1 MKKTKKYLV
10 LFLSLLMMLSTVN
23 VFAQKNER
31 KNIALNG
38 IIINDHIVYS
48 DVDPYIKKSRTYVP
62 IRFIA
67 EELGYDVSWDGD
79 ARKVTMTEGNTK
91 VELTIDSKNM
101 YVNGNRITL
110 DAPAEITDSRTFVPL
125 RAIAEAFGENVDYSN
140 DYRAVYIGENPKYN
154 AFYKVVYYYDN
165 KGSVISK
172 YTINLATD
180 KMDANGNVKRFD
192 TTRDLTDTVFDDFYK
207 YGKNGTSKFG
217 VTSYNSSENKK
228 PAAPVAIENKKPSGQ
243 KSLADESEDAKKQNS
258 LKNIGPLLVGRWHG
272 KDTYEDEEADVYA
285 EITNVE
291 KNKFKIIYK
300 IVLTED
306 PKSKFYKDQI
316 GYYREDGKYLDLNW
330 PGDSYGQTGF
340 FYGKHPGIRTSN
352 LYISE
357 DNMRIF
363 WGELGSKYYLDKE

>member
-10 LFLSLLMMLSTVN
+10 LFLSLLMMFSTVN

-38 IIINDHIVYS
+38 IIINNHIVYS

-101 YVNGNRITL
+101 YVSGKRIAL

-228 PAAPVAIENKKPSGQ
+228 PAAPVDIEDKKLSGQ
-243 KSLADESEDAKKQNS
+243 KSLAEELEDAKKQNS

-272 KDTYEDEEADVYA
+272 KSTYDGEEIDVYA
-285 EITNVE
+285 EITSLGE
-291 KNKFKIIYK
+291 GKFKITSK
-300 IVLTED
+300 KVLTDD
-306 PKSKFYKDQI
+306 PNSMYYTEQNA
-316 GYYREDGKYLDLNW
+316 YYRESNKTLSVSSSDG
-330 PGDSYGQTGF
+330 SYGKTGR
-340 FYGKHPGIRTSN
+340 FYGTTVYATSGN
-352 LYISE
+352 LYIDES
-357 DNMRIF
+357 NTRMF
-363 WGELGSKYYLDKE
+363 WGELGSKYYLEKE

>member
-1 MKKTKKYLV
+1 MRKTKKFLV
-10 LFLSLLMMLSTVN
+10 VVLSLLMMLSTVN
-23 VFAQKNER
+23 VFAQKNGR

-79 ARKVTMTEGNTK
+79 TRKVTMTEGNTK

-101 YVNGNRITL
+101 YVSGKRIAL

-192 TTRDLTDTVFDDFYK
+192 TTRDLTNTVFDDFYK

-228 PAAPVAIENKKPSGQ
+228 PDAPVAIENKKPSSQ
-243 KSLADESEDAKKQNS
+243 KSLADELEDAKKQNS
-258 LKNIGPLLVGRWHG
+258 VKNIGPLLVGRWRG
-272 KDTYEDEEADVYA
+272 KGTYEDEKTDVYA

-291 KNKFKIIYK
+291 KDKFRIVYK
-300 IVLTED
+300 VVLTED
-306 PKSKFYKDQI
+306 PNSKYYIEQNA
-316 GYYREDGKYLDLNW
+316 YYRESGKYLDLDW
-330 PGDSYGQTGF
+330 AEKAYGKTGF
-340 FYGKHPGIRTSN
+340 FYTKSPGYYYGEY
-352 LYISE
+352 YISE
-357 DNMRIF
+357 DNTKMYLSKI
-363 WGELGSKYYLDKE
+363 GSEIYLEKE